1 MEENKELIAKGDQ
14 ELSDKDLEAV
24 SGGGMDIAK
33 GQTVTIKG
41 NDNAHINGITNSGT
55 LNIG

>member
-24 SGGGMDIAK
+24 SGGGMNIAK
-33 GQTVTIKG
+33 GQNVTIKG
-41 NDNAHINGITNSGT
+41 NDNAHINGINSSGNLT
-55 LNIG
+55 IG